1 MGGSMP
7 VNRCFPRFVMRLHP
21 WAVTLP
27 DLKRPPS
34 LHAQAPQRR
43 LKPRVPLLRAHS
55 ATTRSATAV
64 APTTLPSVMP
74 LSIPPPGLSL
84 TTQSRQSTSQP
95 KAAQRIHAPHRRAW
109 RRHTHVTTPPVPAT
123 HAPPARVE
131 GMVREK
137 SRRLVA
143 HGLNRNGNDAAHR
156 RKFGRTA
163 RSHMTRRSARL
174 IQTARRKPLSPCG
187 SGFLLCCL

>member
-7 VNRCFPRFVMRLHP
+7 VNRCFPCFVMRLHP

-43 LKPRVPLLRAHS
+43 LIPGSARHEHRERRVPAPVPPPHARLLRTHS
-55 ATTRSATAV
+55 ATIRSATAA
-64 APTTLPSVMP
+64 APTTLPNVTP
-74 LSIPPPGLSL
+74 LS
-84 TTQSRQSTSQP
+84 
-95 KAAQRIHAPHRRAW
+95 AW
-109 RRHTHVTTPPVPAT
+109 RRHRHVTTPPVPAT
-123 HAPPARVE
+123 HAPPARVA

-137 SRRLVA
+137 SRRQAA

-156 RKFGRTA
+156 RKFDQTA
-163 RSHMTRRSARL
+163 HNHMTRRSARL
-174 IQTARRKPLSPCG
+174 IQTARRKPPSPCG
-187 SGFLLCCL
+187 SGFSPCCS

>member
-27 DLKRPPS
+27 DLKRLPS
-34 LHAQAPQRR
+34 LHAQVLQRR
-43 LKPRVPLLRAHS
+43 LTPRGPLLRAHSATTRS

-74 LSIPPPGLSL
+74 LSAEPSAPSLGLPL
-84 TTQSRQSTSQP
+84 TTQSRQNTSQP
-95 KAAQRIHAPHRRAW
+95 KAAQRIHAP
-109 RRHTHVTTPPVPAT
+109 
-123 HAPPARVE
+123 PARVA

-137 SRRLVA
+137 SRRQAA

-156 RKFGRTA
+156 RKFDQTA
-163 RSHMTRRSARL
+163 HNHMTRRSARL
-174 IQTARRKPLSPCG
+174 IQTARRKPPSPCG
-187 SGFLLCCL
+187 SGFSPCCS